1 MDGAQLSPR
10 ERRILEQI
18 EHDLDEDAALAH
30 TFATGHRTRL
40 RTGRRASATGFG
52 KRRTVGSGRL
62 TGPAAALL
70 GLVAVVLFVSAVATG
85 SAALIWA
92 FAVVWVLTLTCVM
105 RLVLRWSHRHLTG
118 DERPRPD
125 DGDVS

>member
-18 EHDLDEDAALAH
+18 EHDLDEDAALAR
-30 TFATGHRTRL
+30 TFSTGHRPR
-40 RTGRRASATGFG
+40 RRASPAGS
-52 KRRTVGSGRL
+52 RAHRILGSGRL
-62 TGPAAALL
+62 AGPAAAVL
-70 GLVAVVLFVSAVATG
+70 GPVAVVLFVIAVVTE

-92 FAVVWVLTLTCVM
+92 FAVVWVLTLICLM
-105 RLVLRWSHRHLTG
+105 RLVLRWSHRHLSG

-125 DGDVS
+125 DGDVT